1 MRSMACDA
9 LADGRPVLK
18 VRVRAAASD
27 GEANAALARLIAKAL
42 DVPPRD
48 VILAAGATGR
58 IKRLVISGDRPTV
71 AALESLRRMQIS
83 RASGLSLRYTRPH
96 RINRDCRDKPGDD
109 SHERAHH

>member
-1 MRSMACDA
+1 MVGKPWSLTTNGISLTIRLTPKGGRDA
-9 LADGRPVLK
+9 IDGVDVLADGRPVLK

-58 IKRLVISGDRPTV
+58 IKQLVISGDRPELV
-71 AALESLRRMQIS
+71 AALENIIE
-83 RASGLSLRYTRPH
+83 TR
-96 RINRDCRDKPGDD
+96 
-109 SHERAHH
+109 